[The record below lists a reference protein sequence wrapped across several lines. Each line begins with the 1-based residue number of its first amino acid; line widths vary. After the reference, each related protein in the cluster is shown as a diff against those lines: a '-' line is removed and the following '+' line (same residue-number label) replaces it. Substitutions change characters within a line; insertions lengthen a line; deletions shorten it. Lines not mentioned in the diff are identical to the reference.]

1 MRIAVVGS
9 GIAGLVAA
17 LRLQAD
23 HQVDLLEAADY
34 AGGHTH
40 THTIRLQGQ
49 TLAVDSGFIVFNRT
63 TYPQFSALLDELGIA
78 CQPTDMSFS
87 VRCERTGLEYA
98 GSGLAGLLAQP
109 ANLLRPAF
117 WQLGLDW
124 VRFHR
129 QVRRLLPQMDERQTV
144 GAFFAEHRYSAAFRE
159 WYFLPLGSAVWS
171 CPRSAFEGFP
181 IKLVLEFY
189 RQHGMLGLPGSVRW
203 RVIQGGSRR
212 YVEAIVSRLHRGIE
226 LRTPVVGLRRRGG
239 FIELAL
245 ADQPPRTYDHV
256 VLACHS
262 DQALQIL
269 GPAATPTEREIL
281 SAFPYQR
288 NTALLHTDTSVLP
301 RSRRAWASWNYLL
314 PATQRAAATVTYDM
328 TRLQS
333 LPVAE
338 RLLVTLNADERIDPR
353 KVLRRMV
360 YHHPVFDARRAA
372 MQRRHRELIDHQ
384 GVSYCGAY
392 WGHGFHE
399 DGVRSAL
406 AVAEVL
412 APRTA
417 SGGAAWPN
425 AVPVC
430 A

>member
-17 LRLQAD
+17 LRLQPH

-40 THTIRLQGQ
+40 THTVCVDGR
-49 TLAVDSGFIVFNRT
+49 TVAVDSGFIVFNEV
-63 TYPQFSALLDELGIA
+63 TYPHFCALLDELGISS
-78 CQPTDMSFS
+78 QPTDMSFS

-98 GSGLAGLLAQP
+98 GTGLAGLFAQP
-109 ANLLRPAF
+109 SNLLRPSF
-117 WQLGLDW
+117 WSLLLDW

-129 QVRRLLPQMDERQTV
+129 QARRMLPRMDEQQTI
-144 GAFFAEHRYSAAFRE
+144 GAFFAQHRYGAAFRE
-159 WYFLPLGSAVWS
+159 RYFLALGSAVWS
-171 CPRSAFEGFP
+171 CPRSAFERFP

-189 RQHGMLGLPGSVRW
+189 RNHGMLALPGKVRW

-212 YVEAIVSRLHRGIE
+212 YVEAILRRLQRGVE
-226 LRTPVVGLRRRGG
+226 LQTRVVALRRRTGG
-239 FIELAL
+239 VELSIAG
-245 ADQPPRTYDHV
+245 QMPRTYDHV

-262 DQALQIL
+262 DQALRIL
-269 GPAATPTEREIL
+269 GASATPREREIL

-288 NTALLHTDTSVLP
+288 NTALLHTDTSILP
-301 RSRRAWASWNYLL
+301 KSRRAWASWNYLL
-314 PATQRAAATVTYDM
+314 PAGGSDAATITYDM
-328 TRLQS
+328 TRLQRLS
-333 LPVAE
+333 VSQ
-338 RLLVTLNADERIDPR
+338 RLLVTLIDPR

-372 MQRRHRELIDHQ
+372 MQRRHRELIDHE

-406 AVAEVL
+406 SVVEVL
-412 APRTA
+412 APQ
-417 SGGAAWPN
+417 AAPPRLTLRPATP
-425 AVPVC
+425 AV